1 MKILISSGIPWGCSA
16 QLNFHRLKKNEK
28 MRKYNK
34 EKKMKKKFIEDSPE

>member
-1 MKILISSGIPWGCSA
+1 MNQQWYLRVLSSVKFPQIE
-16 QLNFHRLKKNEK
+16 KNEN